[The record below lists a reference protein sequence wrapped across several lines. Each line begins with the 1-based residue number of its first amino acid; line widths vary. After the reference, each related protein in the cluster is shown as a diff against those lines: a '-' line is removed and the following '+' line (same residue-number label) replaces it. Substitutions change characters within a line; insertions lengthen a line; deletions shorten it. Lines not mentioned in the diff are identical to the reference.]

1 MYVWGFKPFVL
12 IISLVF
18 IAFQPIAV
26 EVFSADGRN
35 YLLAFQ
41 KGVRN
46 KVYQRCRMQT
56 QTQFLGVGCGCSP
69 IALTHFHKMVNIV
82 FLLKEAHNT

>member
-1 MYVWGFKPFVL
+1 MSVGFV
-12 IISLVF
+12 ISLCSVILTIAYFF

-46 KVYQRCRMQT
+46 KVYQRCWMQT
-56 QTQFLGVGCGCSP
+56 QTWLLDGCCCCF
-69 IALTHFHKMVNIV
+69 IAFV
-82 FLLKEAHNT
+82 FRVAHNS